1 MNENWRDLVLQ
12 QVASA
17 IARTRVVADPDG
29 LLLDEDLLRELDHRG
44 FSVLLYDDPWMFRV
58 RYEEDYRQWWD
69 NGQTTANL
77 LVRSTTMNL
86 DAIPYDIMEQ
96 SDPVYLSVS
105 QLFSHLDRSIM
116 AEIDPR
122 LFDRAFPVDHA
133 AGPGRLTRGET
144 LLRILRAFYAVD
156 PELVNS
162 REDVW
167 ALITK
172 IYQSDYAL
180 SASLVE
186 FLAERLSPW
195 QSELT
200 FSLPEALMSRGLWE
214 RILRQAAQGGDM
226 MFGARY
232 WLNQLGWDT
241 EIGIQTVQLSP
252 NMNRKLTDFLNQDH
266 IVGGDWLSHAKD
278 IAALRLAAHLGQ
290 NTAGDEMLQA
300 LDHRFEDWVYRDY
313 GLLQSLS
320 PYPDPTMVHQ
330 VVHFMA
336 HQKDVVKWAL
346 ILIDG
351 MSYPDWL
358 YIKALTDLSSYQVT
372 ERAVF
377 AWVPTITSV
386 SRKAVFSGRIP
397 REFGQPLDTTSGEE
411 LLWRQFWMRQ
421 QRCPAMIRFHKTA
434 DLTDPKEVLASVEG
448 DSVEIVGLVANMVDL
463 LAHSSKMGMQQFLS
477 DLKMWIEE
485 KNKWLLTV
493 VTGLVERG
501 FQVII
506 TSDHGHTA
514 VEGIGKPP
522 TGDVPDSKG
531 RRVQVFSS
539 EELRQGVSAE
549 WGQPW
554 AHLSGLPAGY
564 VPLLAPAGK
573 AYAPKGHRMISHGG
587 VSMEELIVPMI
598 RVTS

>member
-1 MNENWRDLVLQ
+1 MNENWRDFVLQ
-12 QVASA
+12 QVTSA
-17 IARTRVVADPDG
+17 MAQTRVVADPDG

-96 SDPVYLSVS
+96 SEPVYLSVS
-105 QLFSHLDRSIM
+105 QLFSHLDRNIM

-122 LFDRAFPVDHA
+122 LFDRAFTVDRA
-133 AGPGRLTRGET
+133 AGPARLTREET
-144 LLRILRAFYAVD
+144 LLRLLRSFYAVD
-156 PELVNS
+156 PELVTS

-167 ALITK
+167 DLITK
-172 IYQSDYAL
+172 IYQSDYVL
-180 SASLVE
+180 SNSLMEYLV
-186 FLAERLSPW
+186 ERLSRW
-195 QSELT
+195 NSELA
-200 FSLPEALMSRGLWE
+200 FSLQEALMSRGAWE
-214 RILRQAAQGGDM
+214 RILRQAALDGEM
-226 MFGARY
+226 MLGARY

-252 NMNRKLTDFLNQDH
+252 SLNRKLREFLNQDH
-266 IVGGDWLSHAKD
+266 IVGGDWLSHARD
-278 IAALRLAAHLGQ
+278 MATLRLAAHLGQ
-290 NTAGDEMLQA
+290 NAVDDEVLRA
-300 LDHRFEDWVYRDY
+300 LDQRFEDWVYHDY

-320 PYPDPTMVHQ
+320 PYPAPTMVHQ

-346 ILIDG
+346 IVMDG

-386 SRKAVFSGRIP
+386 SRKAIFSGRIP
-397 REFGQPLDTTSGEE
+397 REFGQSLETTSGEE
-411 LLWRQFWMRQ
+411 LLWRQFWIRQ
-421 QRCPAMIRFHKTA
+421 QRDPATVRFHKTA
-434 DLTDPKEVLASVEG
+434 DMADPKEILASVAG
-448 DSVEIVGLVANMVDL
+448 NSVEVVGLVANMVDL
-463 LAHSSKMGMQQFLS
+463 LAHSAKMGLQQFLP
-477 DLKMWIEE
+477 DVKLWIEE
-485 KNKWLLTV
+485 KNRWFSTV
-493 VTGLVERG
+493 IAGLVEQG
-501 FQVII
+501 FQVMI
-506 TSDHGHTA
+506 TSDHGHVA

-531 RRVQVFSS
+531 RRVQVFPSQ
-539 EELRQGVSAE
+539 ELRLGVSDE
-549 WGQPW
+549 WGKPW
-554 AHLSGLPAGY
+554 PHLLGLPAGY
-564 VPLLAPAGK
+564 VPLFAPVGK
-573 AYAPKGHRMISHGG
+573 GYAPKGQRMISHGG

-598 RVTS
+598 RITS